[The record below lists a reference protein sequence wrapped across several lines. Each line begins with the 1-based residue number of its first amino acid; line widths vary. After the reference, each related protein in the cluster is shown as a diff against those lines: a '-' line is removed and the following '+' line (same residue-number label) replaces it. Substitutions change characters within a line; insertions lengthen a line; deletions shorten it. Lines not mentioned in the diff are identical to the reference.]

1 MSVKIRR
8 GQLEVKEQLDVR
20 VGFQQ
25 WKRPLRHPLPCPPST
40 VADLLVALTHVR
52 TDPSNIA
59 RRNEPVDLSSILQLS
74 IAAGIQPIEVYK
86 RRERFRVDGQR
97 VEKTTMKI
105 KGSPFTLKCAVLE
118 GSDLDDLI
126 RLRRVL
132 RLDDG
137 HNISIHQALAQTVRR
152 RGGVLSTHE
161 TR

>member
-1 MSVKIRR
+1 
-8 GQLEVKEQLDVR
+8 
-20 VGFQQ
+20 
-25 WKRPLRHPLPCPPST
+25 
-40 VADLLVALTHVR
+40 VR
-52 TDPSNIA
+52 TDQSNIA

-74 IAAGIQPIEVYK
+74 TAAGIEPIEVYK